1 MNMAATLVALA
12 IGFSVFTGLLY
23 VLFGQITVRKLR
35 KRPEARNA
43 LGVEL
48 VSGWDILNVAGALSR
63 PRWLNERFKKSS
75 MSAMAADAEVLNN
88 ATNTFDR
95 ILGRLFFLFFCISGG
110 LGVLLAL
117 LAAFGV
123 IE

>member
-1 MNMAATLVALA
+1 MPA
-12 IGFSVFTGLLY
+12 
-23 VLFGQITVRKLR
+23 
-35 KRPEARNA
+35 ARNA
-43 LGVEL
+43 LGVGL

-63 PRWLNERFKKSS
+63 PRWLNERFQKSS
-75 MSAMAADAEVLNN
+75 LSAIAAHSDVLYS
-88 ATNTFDR
+88 ATNKFDR
-95 ILGRLFFLFFCISGG
+95 IFGRLFFFFFCISGG